1 MTGMDDSAIEHA
13 VLAALEA
20 DERLSSQP
28 VEVRVSNGLVTLSGR
43 VQSYR
48 RKLAAQELAVA
59 VTDSAHVD
67 NRLEVSPPGNSADE
81 DVAEDVRAHIEEHE
95 SLVKAAIV
103 VEVRAGRVTLSGT
116 VASDSERTLAQDAA
130 LHAPGVQQVANQL
143 VVDPAARTES
153 IVVGKELEHALASEP
168 GLEGSELRVAV
179 SGSVAVLSGTARSR
193 GQVDVALALVRQAW
207 IGELRDEVVIVE

>member
-1 MTGMDDSAIEHA
+1 MTTMDDSAIEQA

-28 VEVRVSNGLVTLSGR
+28 VEVRVSNGFVTLSGR

-48 RKLAAQELAVA
+48 RKLAAQELAA
-59 VTDSAHVD
+59 AATDAARVE
-67 NRLEVSPPGNSADE
+67 NRLEVAPPGNPEDE
-81 DVAEDVRAHIEEHE
+81 DIAEDVRAHLEEQE

-116 VASDSERTLAQDAA
+116 VASESERALAQDAA
-130 LHAPGVQQVANQL
+130 LHAPGVLQVANQL

-153 IVVGKELEHALASEP
+153 VVVGKELEHALASEP
-168 GLEGSELRVAV
+168 GLEGSELRIAV
-179 SGSVAVLSGTARSR
+179 SGDVVVLSGTARSR
-193 GQVDVALALVRQAW
+193 GQVDDALALVRQVW
-207 IGELRDEVVIVE
+207 VGDLRDEVVIVE